1 MISSLVILVLSLI
14 LFAYWFRYS
23 CLLILRTAPAKDY
36 AGQVAEANQLN
47 FREVQRQLQ
56 TEEAGRNL
64 DDLYELLQRDYKF
77 LSYLLSG
84 ASRFP
89 FRSLDIEQKTLMVDY
104 ALVQVWY
111 WIGRRFSLRQ
121 SCLALEEMSSILNHF
136 AQTVGERVELLS
148 RS

>member
-1 MISSLVILVLSLI
+1 M
-14 LFAYWFRYS
+14 FAYWFRYS

-56 TEEAGRNL
+56 TEEAGRRL

-84 ASRFP
+84 PSRFP
-89 FRSLDIEQKTLMVDY
+89 FRSLDIEQKTLAVDY

-121 SCLALEEMSSILNHF
+121 SRLALEEMSSILNHF

>member
-23 CLLILRTAPAKDY
+23 CLLIHKTAPAKDY

-56 TEEAGRNL
+56 TEEAARHL
-64 DDLYELLQRDYKF
+64 DHLHELLQRDYKF

-84 ASRFP
+84 VSSLP
-89 FRSLDIEQKTLMVDY
+89 FRSLNIEQKMLVVDY
-104 ALVQVWY
+104 ALVRVWY
-111 WIGRRFSLRQ
+111 FIGRRFSLRQ
-121 SCLALEEMSSILNHF
+121 SRLALEEMSSILNHF
-136 AQTVGERVELLS
+136 AQTVGERVESLS